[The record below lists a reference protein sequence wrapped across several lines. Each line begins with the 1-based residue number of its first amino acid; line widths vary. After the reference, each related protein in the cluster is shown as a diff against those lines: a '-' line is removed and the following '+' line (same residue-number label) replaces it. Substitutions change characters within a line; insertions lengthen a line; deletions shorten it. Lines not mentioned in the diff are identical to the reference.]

1 MYTNMK
7 RSEDDLTRQKNVI
20 LKDYEKAI
28 IEIIVDTKPDAVDS
42 RTTLGLLQ
50 DSGFKISRAS
60 VINFLNTLRDQNLVK
75 YTEKSGKGGMAGE
88 YAAFMGDTL
97 KGIYTRI
104 CFDLMEQMI
113 HEFKEVN
120 LIWCALNLQ
129 SSDMLLTMKEA
140 DEIRNAIRNTYT
152 DDQLCDLLI
161 QKVSSIQRLE

>member
-1 MYTNMK
+1 MFTNLK
-7 RSEDDLTRQKNVI
+7 RSEDELTRKTNVI

-28 IEIIVDTKPDAVDS
+28 IEIIVDAKPDSVDS
-42 RTTLGLLQ
+42 RNTLGLLQ

-60 VINFLNTLRDQNLVK
+60 VINFLNVLRDQNLVK

-104 CFDLMEQMI
+104 CFELMEQMI

-129 SSDMLLTMKEA
+129 DPNKLLTKDEA
-140 DEIRNAIRNTYT
+140 KIIVNSIVNTET
-152 DDQLCDLLI
+152 NVDL
-161 QKVSSIQRLE
+161 VHRLADKIDWITKLE